1 MPRNYEENDAS
12 RKANLARYEW
22 RKAHPEEAAQQNA
35 ERKRQDEADYAEA
48 RRQRKLKDAA
58 ILAPFKEAKVAL
70 DAEDPNWPYRQV
82 SRFSR
87 LRLGSEWFRKSQPK
101 PCCWD
106 DIWVNLQDRYVID
119 KIMKGSVPFVEHVAN
134 GKQLTWIPFEEIQQK
149 GLVLYK
155 HPYTN
160 AERPYYFSNAF
171 DKQVYIDLDKVYVK
185 VGFEEEGVLRVQQ
198 AANRRRNQQR
208 EREAAAAAREA
219 AIAAREAAIAAR
231 ETEARDR
238 EVAAR
243 EAKDAKI
250 KSGELVWARYI
261 GTEMSEA
268 GMQSPTEYTVLRQG
282 WMPLEEAIQSYTRIL
297 SSEYKNSLTP
307 LVPPESYTTAK
318 VYPPPQ
324 GGLRR
329 KNRTKYRK
337 KAMKRTTRRV

>member
-185 VGFEEEGVLRVQQ
+185 VGFEEEGVIRVQQ

-208 EREAAAAAREA
+208 EREAAA
-219 AIAAREAAIAAR
+219 AAIAAR

-282 WMPLEEAIQSYTRIL
+282 WMPLEEAIQSYSRIL
-297 SSEYKNSLTP
+297 SSEYKKSLNRP
-307 LVPPESYTTAK
+307 ISPPEPYTDAK
-318 VYPPPQ
+318 VYDPKPQ
-324 GGLRR
+324 GGTRR
-329 KNRTKYRK
+329 RYGKKRK
-337 KAMKRTTRRV
+337 TRRVNS